1 MIMEFFMYKNVND
14 SKESYKNVEGSPR
27 DSYPRPTREKYRY
40 YQNNPYTQDQNQIQN
55 VEPMSMPML
64 MLIFVI
70 YLALGIYAAR
80 LSWYSNTKAGWTNG
94 YKVLFAIVAFMF
106 PVTYITAHILFKLDL
121 LSRIK
126 GNSKYSL

>member
-14 SKESYKNVEGSPR
+14 SKESYKNVEGSP
-27 DSYPRPTREKYRY
+27 TLEKYRH
-40 YQNNPYTQDQNQIQN
+40 YQNSPCTQGQYQYQTQT
-55 VEPMSMPML
+55 EPMSTPML

-70 YLALGIYAAR
+70 YLALGIYAAK
-80 LSWYSNTKAGWTNG
+80 LSWYSNSKAGWSNG
-94 YKVLFAIVAFMF
+94 YKVIFAILAFMF

>member
-14 SKESYKNVEGSPR
+14 SKESYKNVEGSPM
-27 DSYPRPTREKYRY
+27 DSHPRPTLEKYRY
-40 YQNNPYTQDQNQIQN
+40 SQNSPYTQDQNQIQN

-80 LSWYSNTKAGWTNG
+80 LSWYSNTKAGWSNG